1 MIYSMLYVYG
11 QISELILT
19 TEDMYGDP
27 YNYQSF
33 YTQECVFDI
42 SNYKNIMGMSLF
54 FYQKSGSFYSKG
66 ENYMPYT
73 SGINMKLVDNLF
85 TKDPYVCLGYDLAD
99 FDSEQAI
106 LYSLNSDTYL
116 TKDGVDIK
124 ASEKTIRLRWLHQY
138 ENNEIKVI
146 NEDSELTNYEIRWYR
161 FYMGAPSPDEYAGVY
176 WKRLE
181 VQNESNKND
190 SYISQSSPFTCIL
203 NPAVNVAQEQIKAI
217 VLYEG
222 NVIRSNIITF
232 YNEKDVASQATADLL
247 AGLSI
252 WCDDNSYGNYFIY
265 GQNNNLFD
273 ESKANEILTLKAKFA
288 DNSIITDITKDIDVA
303 LESPDLTEAKSIVWE
318 FPLKYTMIIVH
329 GFNYSFENKIHQAI
343 KNNKGIINGIDY
355 SECLIGEIIDTTKIS
370 EIDPEG
376 KIYKLNGYFTA
387 EKETI
392 KVLGNTIYISRKGN
406 ETDYSINNKQEYRIN
421 KTYNATSI
429 NNTVKCTISKNS
441 LNYAASKEMSFGLM
455 GTNGTDATIVID
467 FEENK
472 SALTA
477 GLVDAE
483 ALKVV
488 AHLYDFNHNEVD
500 FNNIGLNLICHWEW
514 SQSLGTDK
522 VTIEQRERY
531 NSVEEKWEL
540 VDDTIIPNTCFL
552 SYGPNLDI
560 NDNLFLILKV
570 TVSGFGDYDLIAY
583 KAIPVRASRNYRNLI
598 GATEVLYSST
608 GHADYYKS
616 PYELLYCA
624 DVNEYDMPQ
633 AEIATLNNANLK
645 WSIYSPYK
653 KSAEED
659 KFYGE
664 ISKENILQPLLIY
677 TKDADPYGVI
687 CSDANG
693 NRLWIQPLVILQN
706 EYPSATL
713 NKWDGK
719 SIEIN
724 YEDGTM
730 VAPAIAA
737 GKKNSDNTFSGVMLG
752 DWSSTDTAGD
762 ITQQTGVYGFHHG
775 AMTYAFKEDGT
786 AFIGKSGLGRI
797 LFDGNS
803 GTITSSAWNINDST
817 KSEGLYMDL
826 DNGILKMQ
834 ANRNYRRITSP
845 KEKDFSNYYI
855 SLDYQ
860 PVPLD
865 AVYDPNTTYYIP
877 VAYSENHRGNST
889 YIRYF
894 YYKKEGEETYTK
906 ASSFD
911 SNISGKYYF
920 PIKFNAVN
928 FNQAPSQEQ
937 LINYFIR
944 LDFGYIKA
952 QYNSESGTGL
962 GLNYNSADFQYYSAG
977 EKGYITLS
985 ADESTYPLGIG
996 MSDSIALRNF
1006 RVRWDGT
1013 CYITDGIFSGIV
1025 TADELYCDY
1034 GFIGG
1039 WEIDETSLSGG
1050 KTVLDSYS
1058 GIFTNRIGIIDIIS
1072 AANDDGILG
1081 EIGLVQGADGDGN
1094 TTYNI
1099 GIISKNQSIVLD
1111 TSLATGST
1119 SNIAL
1124 RSKSGAWFQCQN
1136 FYVMGIGTGWMSNSQ
1151 SIEFHTNKLI
1161 VSTPNPSDQTGIYAR
1176 FA

>member
-1 MIYSMLYVYG
+1 
-11 QISELILT
+11 
-19 TEDMYGDP
+19 MYGDP

-99 FDSEQAI
+99 FNSEQAI

-421 KTYNATSI
+421 KTYNATNI

-477 GLVDAE
+477 GLVEAE

-531 NSVEEKWEL
+531 NSVEDKWEL

-570 TVSGFGDYDLIAY
+570 TISGFGDYDLIAY
-583 KAIPVRASRNYRNLI
+583 RQFL
-598 GATEVLYSST
+598 
-608 GHADYYKS
+608 
-616 PYELLYCA
+616 
-624 DVNEYDMPQ
+624 
-633 AEIATLNNANLK
+633 
-645 WSIYSPYK
+645 
-653 KSAEED
+653 
-659 KFYGE
+659 
-664 ISKENILQPLLIY
+664 
-677 TKDADPYGVI
+677 
-687 CSDANG
+687 
-693 NRLWIQPLVILQN
+693 
-706 EYPSATL
+706 
-713 NKWDGK
+713 
-719 SIEIN
+719 
-724 YEDGTM
+724 
-730 VAPAIAA
+730 
-737 GKKNSDNTFSGVMLG
+737 
-752 DWSSTDTAGD
+752 
-762 ITQQTGVYGFHHG
+762 
-775 AMTYAFKEDGT
+775 
-786 AFIGKSGLGRI
+786 
-797 LFDGNS
+797 
-803 GTITSSAWNINDST
+803 
-817 KSEGLYMDL
+817 
-826 DNGILKMQ
+826 
-834 ANRNYRRITSP
+834 
-845 KEKDFSNYYI
+845 
-855 SLDYQ
+855 
-860 PVPLD
+860 
-865 AVYDPNTTYYIP
+865 
-877 VAYSENHRGNST
+877 
-889 YIRYF
+889 
-894 YYKKEGEETYTK
+894 
-906 ASSFD
+906 
-911 SNISGKYYF
+911 
-920 PIKFNAVN
+920 
-928 FNQAPSQEQ
+928 
-937 LINYFIR
+937 
-944 LDFGYIKA
+944 
-952 QYNSESGTGL
+952 
-962 GLNYNSADFQYYSAG
+962 
-977 EKGYITLS
+977 
-985 ADESTYPLGIG
+985 
-996 MSDSIALRNF
+996 
-1006 RVRWDGT
+1006 
-1013 CYITDGIFSGIV
+1013 
-1025 TADELYCDY
+1025 
-1034 GFIGG
+1034 
-1039 WEIDETSLSGG
+1039 
-1050 KTVLDSYS
+1050 
-1058 GIFTNRIGIIDIIS
+1058 
-1072 AANDDGILG
+1072 
-1081 EIGLVQGADGDGN
+1081 
-1094 TTYNI
+1094 
-1099 GIISKNQSIVLD
+1099 
-1111 TSLATGST
+1111 
-1119 SNIAL
+1119 
-1124 RSKSGAWFQCQN
+1124 
-1136 FYVMGIGTGWMSNSQ
+1136 
-1151 SIEFHTNKLI
+1151 
-1161 VSTPNPSDQTGIYAR
+1161 
-1176 FA
+1176 